1 MEDEDEVRM
10 PLCAWAV
17 FRVGRTF
24 SSLGIVGIAGK
35 FKTKRACGIR
45 TACHSCSK

>member
-17 FRVGRTF
+17 YRVGRNF

-35 FKTKRACGIR
+35 FKTKRACGIT